1 MPVPRRAPSLLWCLG
16 FDLALFAGTAC
27 ALGAG
32 ARGTLVLIAQG
43 VRQMAGIIAVILRN
57 GALAG
62 VWRRPAPF
70 PSLVW
75 AERHFFR
82 CLRLS
87 PLRLSAE
94 ERRELSRRLL
104 LRHGEPPRRGP
115 HDGRL
120 RDQPREALCAGAI
133 LAGID
138 FGDRRSPVSPSTPL
152 CACFTQTGVRE
163 L

>member
-1 MPVPRRAPSLLWCLG
+1 
-16 FDLALFAGTAC
+16 
-27 ALGAG
+27 
-32 ARGTLVLIAQG
+32 
-43 VRQMAGIIAVILRN
+43 MAGIVAVILRI

-62 VWRRPAPF
+62 IWGRPAPF

-75 AERHFFR
+75 AGRRFFR

-104 LRHGEPPRRGP
+104 LRHGRPPRRGP
-115 HDGRL
+115 PDGSL
-120 RDQPREALCAGAI
+120 RGQPREALCAGAI

-138 FGDRRSPVSPSTPL
+138 FGDRRSPVSSSETL
-152 CACFTQTGVRE
+152 CTCLTQPGVAE
-163 L
+163 NCKPEKLKTYVISNN